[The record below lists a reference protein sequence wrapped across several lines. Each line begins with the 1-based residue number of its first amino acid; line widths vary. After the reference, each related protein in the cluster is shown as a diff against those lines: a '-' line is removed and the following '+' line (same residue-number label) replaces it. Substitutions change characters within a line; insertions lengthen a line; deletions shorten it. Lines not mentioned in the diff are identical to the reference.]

1 MASNVKMLL
10 AGAAVLVIAGGAYAA
25 LSGNKSASGESDKTS
40 VALVTDGG
48 GVDDKSFQQSAWE
61 GLKKWGKENGV
72 KQGKGGYTYYQS
84 KTNADFKTNYD
95 QAAAAGFKNIY
106 GIGFQLTSTINEEA
120 KKHPKT
126 NYMIADDVAKTQ
138 KNVVSVT
145 FKSDQSSYLA
155 GVAAAKTTKTNK
167 LGFVGGMESAVVKKF
182 ETGFVAGAKSV
193 NPNIK
198 VDVQYVG
205 DFADAGKAKT
215 IAASMYQNGSDVLYQ
230 AAGGAGAGVFTEA
243 KDLNEKQTKAHKVW
257 VVGVDVDQA
266 ADGVYQATDGK
277 SNFTLTSATK
287 GVGTAVKDVTER
299 AATDKFPGGQHLV
312 YGLKNKGV
320 AVTRGQMSAGA
331 WQAVQKAQKA
341 IVAGDVKV
349 PTK

>member
-1 MASNVKMLL
+1 MNRKVVL
-10 AGAAVLVIAGGAYAA
+10 GTGVVVVAAVAIGLYASA
-25 LSGNKSASGESDKTS
+25 NKGDAATSKAS
-40 VALVTDGG
+40 VALITDAAGI
-48 GVDDKSFQQSAWE
+48 DDKSFQQSAWQ
-61 GLKKWGKENGV
+61 GLTSWAKANDV
-72 KQGKGGYTYYQS
+72 NQGKGGYTYFQA
-84 KTNADFKTNYD
+84 KTSADFETNIN
-95 QAAAAGFKNIY
+95 QAVANGYQNIY
-106 GIGFQLTSTINEEA
+106 GIGFPKTPAINAAA
-120 KKHPKT
+120 KKYPK
-126 NYMIADDVAKTQ
+126 NNFMIIDDIAKKRQ
-138 KNVVSVT
+138 NVVSVT
-145 FKSDQSSYLA
+145 FHTEQSSYLA
-155 GVAAAKTTKTNK
+155 GVAAAKTTKTNQ
-167 LGFVGGMESAVVKKF
+167 LGFIGGMESAVVKTF

-266 ADGVYQATDGK
+266 VDGVYQATDGK

-349 PTK
+349 PAK

>member
-1 MASNVKMLL
+1 MNHKVVL
-10 AGAAVLVIAGGAYAA
+10 GTGVVVVAAVAIGLYASA
-25 LSGNKSASGESDKTS
+25 NKGDAATSKAS
-40 VALVTDGG
+40 VALITDAAGI
-48 GVDDKSFQQSAWE
+48 DDKSFQQSAWR
-61 GLKKWGKENGV
+61 GLTSWAKANDV
-72 KQGKGGYTYYQS
+72 KQGKGGYTYFQA
-84 KTNADFKTNYD
+84 KTSADFETNIN
-95 QAAAAGFKNIY
+95 QAVANGYQNIY
-106 GIGFQLTSTINEEA
+106 GIGFPKTPAINAAA
-120 KKHPKT
+120 KKYPK
-126 NYMIADDVAKTQ
+126 NNFMIIDDIAKKRQ
-138 KNVVSVT
+138 NVVSVT
-145 FKSDQSSYLA
+145 FHTEQSSYLA
-155 GVAAAKTTKTNK
+155 GVAAAKTTKTNQ
-167 LGFVGGMESAVVKKF
+167 LGFIGGMASAVVKTF

-205 DFADAGKAKT
+205 DFADAGTAKT

-266 ADGVYQATDGK
+266 ADGVYQVTDGK

-349 PTK
+349 PAK

>member
-1 MASNVKMLL
+1 MNRKVVL
-10 AGAAVLVIAGGAYAA
+10 GTGVVVVAAVAIGVYASA
-25 LSGNKSASGESDKTS
+25 NKGDAATSKTS
-40 VALVTDGG
+40 VALITDAAGI
-48 GVDDKSFQQSAWE
+48 DDKSFQQSAWQ
-61 GLKKWGKENGV
+61 GLTSWAKANDM
-72 KQGKGGYTYYQS
+72 KQGKDGYTYFQA
-84 KTNADFKTNYD
+84 KTSADFETNIN
-95 QAAAAGFKNIY
+95 QAVANGYQNIY
-106 GIGFQLTSTINEEA
+106 GIGFPKTPAINAAA
-120 KKHPKT
+120 KKYPK
-126 NYMIADDVAKTQ
+126 NNFMIIDDIAKKRQ
-138 KNVVSVT
+138 NVVSVT
-145 FKSDQSSYLA
+145 FHTEQSSYLA
-155 GVAAAKTTKTNK
+155 GVAAAKTTKTNQ
-167 LGFVGGMESAVVKKF
+167 LGFIGGMESAVVKTF

-349 PTK
+349 PAK

>member
-1 MASNVKMLL
+1 
-10 AGAAVLVIAGGAYAA
+10 
-25 LSGNKSASGESDKTS
+25 
-40 VALVTDGG
+40 
-48 GVDDKSFQQSAWE
+48 
-61 GLKKWGKENGV
+61 
-72 KQGKGGYTYYQS
+72 
-84 KTNADFKTNYD
+84 
-95 QAAAAGFKNIY
+95 
-106 GIGFQLTSTINEEA
+106 A
-120 KKHPKT
+120 KKR
-126 NYMIADDVAKTQ
+126 Q
-138 KNVVSVT
+138 NVVSVT
-145 FKSDQSSYLA
+145 FHTEQSSYLA
-155 GVAAAKTTKTNK
+155 GVAAAKTTKTNQ
-167 LGFVGGMESAVVKKF
+167 LGFIGGMESAVVKTF

>member
-1 MASNVKMLL
+1 MNRKVVL
-10 AGAAVLVIAGGAYAA
+10 GTGVVVVAAVAIGLYASA
-25 LSGNKSASGESDKTS
+25 NKGDAATSKAS
-40 VALVTDGG
+40 VALITDAAGI
-48 GVDDKSFQQSAWE
+48 DDKSFQQSAWR
-61 GLKKWGKENGV
+61 GLISWAKANDV
-72 KQGKGGYTYYQS
+72 KQGKGGYTYFQA
-84 KTNADFKTNYD
+84 KTSADFETNIN
-95 QAAAAGFKNIY
+95 QAVANGYQNIY
-106 GIGFQLTSTINEEA
+106 GIGFPKTPAINAAA
-120 KKHPKT
+120 KKYPK
-126 NYMIADDVAKTQ
+126 NNFMIIDDIAKKRQ
-138 KNVVSVT
+138 NVVSVT
-145 FKSDQSSYLA
+145 FHTEQSSYLA
-155 GVAAAKTTKTNK
+155 GVAAAKTTKTNQ
-167 LGFVGGMESAVVKKF
+167 LGFIGGMASAVVKTF

-320 AVTRGQMSAGA
+320 AVTRGQMSTGA

-349 PTK
+349 PAK

>member
-1 MASNVKMLL
+1 MNRKVVL
-10 AGAAVLVIAGGAYAA
+10 GTGVVVVAAVAIGLYASA
-25 LSGNKSASGESDKTS
+25 NKGDAATSKAS
-40 VALVTDGG
+40 VALITDAAGI
-48 GVDDKSFQQSAWE
+48 DDKSFQQSAWQ
-61 GLKKWGKENGV
+61 GLTSWAKANDV
-72 KQGKGGYTYYQS
+72 NQGKGGYTYFQA
-84 KTNADFKTNYD
+84 KTSADFETNIN
-95 QAAAAGFKNIY
+95 QAVANGYQNIY
-106 GIGFQLTSTINEEA
+106 GIGFPKTPAINAAA
-120 KKHPKT
+120 KKYPK
-126 NYMIADDVAKTQ
+126 NNFMIIDDIAKKRQ
-138 KNVVSVT
+138 NVVSVT
-145 FKSDQSSYLA
+145 FHTEQSSYLA
-155 GVAAAKTTKTNK
+155 GVAAAKTTKTNQ
-167 LGFVGGMESAVVKKF
+167 LGFIGGMESAVVKTF

-349 PTK
+349 PAK

>member
-1 MASNVKMLL
+1 MNRKVVL
-10 AGAAVLVIAGGAYAA
+10 GTGVVVVAAVAIGLYASA
-25 LSGNKSASGESDKTS
+25 NKGDAATSKAS
-40 VALVTDGG
+40 VALITDAAGI
-48 GVDDKSFQQSAWE
+48 DDKSFQQSAWR
-61 GLKKWGKENGV
+61 GLTSWAKANDV
-72 KQGKGGYTYYQS
+72 KHGKGGYTYFQA
-84 KTNADFKTNYD
+84 KTSADFETNIN
-95 QAAAAGFKNIY
+95 QAVANGYQNIY
-106 GIGFQLTSTINEEA
+106 GIGFPKTPAINAAA
-120 KKHPKT
+120 KKYPK
-126 NYMIADDVAKTQ
+126 NNFMIIDDIAKKRQ
-138 KNVVSVT
+138 NVVSVT
-145 FKSDQSSYLA
+145 FHTEQSSYLA
-155 GVAAAKTTKTNK
+155 GVAAAKTTKTNQ
-167 LGFVGGMESAVVKKF
+167 LGFIGGMESAVVKTF

-266 ADGVYQATDGK
+266 VDGVYQATDGK

-349 PTK
+349 PAK